1 MLLPQRRC
9 IYFLKECKWQHF
21 YFIFFGVKI
30 CSVAKFWKIYVT
42 NFHDFIFFWKQW
54 IFLENFQ
61 NSKLLEFGSKDT
73 LYLRKKNNSKNFQ
86 EFIKQCKFCK
96 NHCYVFNNIFLFPNC
111 QSVLASYVQTHVGV
125 WQVENYVRG
134 KQMWLPFILVG
145 LIVGP

>member
-1 MLLPQRRC
+1 MAA
-9 IYFLKECKWQHF
+9 FLF
-21 YFIFFGVKI
+21 YFFWCENLQCCQILENL
-30 CSVAKFWKIYVT
+30 CHKFPWFY
-42 NFHDFIFFWKQW
+42 FFWKQW